1 MRGIQWVFI
10 SLLVTSCAAPN
21 KSTSPAPQ
29 NNPSTSIPAASAKN
43 FSVSSKA
50 FTPVPFIAH
59 SEAKPMKSYI
69 AMNLSYPVFSDA
81 RKDLEKHLG
90 QNLLHRD
97 EAHITVITPPEY
109 DKVLKKRIG
118 IQELNSLAEKRN
130 LQQTAF
136 KISCVGKGNGQVD
149 GATQSTYYLVVDSEG
164 LLAYR
169 KEVQK
174 LYISRGGRALD
185 FNPDLFF
192 PHVTL
197 GFTKRDLH
205 LEDGVTKDANT
216 CILPVSM
223 K

>member
-1 MRGIQWVFI
+1 
-10 SLLVTSCAAPN
+10 
-21 KSTSPAPQ
+21 
-29 NNPSTSIPAASAKN
+29 
-43 FSVSSKA
+43 
-50 FTPVPFIAH
+50 
-59 SEAKPMKSYI
+59 MKSYI
-69 AMNLSYPVFSDA
+69 AMNLPYPVFSDA

-90 QNLLHRD
+90 QSLLHRD

-149 GATQSTYYLVVDSEG
+149 GATHSTYYLVVDSEG

-205 LEDGVTKDANT
+205 LEDGVTKDANS